1 MTDFTFIHAADI
13 HLDSPLLGLE
23 RYEGA
28 PVEYVR
34 GATRR
39 AFKNLADLALE
50 EEANF
55 LLLAGDLYDGDWRDS
70 NTGLFFASQAARLRE
85 AGIKIFMVRG
95 NHDAASQIT
104 RRLRLPDNVCDLS
117 TERPETQLLEELGVA
132 IHGQGFPTAA
142 LFDDLSRQYP
152 EPLPD
157 YFNIGLLH
165 TCATGREGH
174 DNYAPCD
181 IGYLKNKGYSYWAL
195 GHVHKQELID
205 DDPWIVF
212 PGNTQGRH
220 IRESGAKG
228 CLLVRVQEGQVE
240 GVEQRMLDVLRW
252 QLCQIDVGRLLT
264 YDGVLEEAQKSMER
278 ALARSEGRLLAL
290 RLVFTGAGSI
300 HHQLAAS
307 RDRLYGDLRSL
318 AAESGPDSAW
328 VEKVQL
334 KTAPRAGAKELA
346 PGSPLASLLRYA
358 GEFGSDERLMEE
370 LISELQRDRNAL
382 PADIFAPGEPDPADP
397 AYLRELL
404 PEAEELILSRLLEK
418 EPDLE

>member
-39 AFKNLADLALE
+39 AFKNMADLALKE
-50 EEANF
+50 EVKF

-85 AGIKIFMVRG
+85 ADIKIFLVRG

-104 RRLRLPDNVCDLS
+104 RQLRLPDNVCDLS
-117 TERPETQLLEELGVA
+117 TEYPETKVLEDLGVA

-142 LFDDLSRQYP
+142 LLDDLSRQYP
-152 EPLPD
+152 EPLPG

-181 IGYLKNKGYSYWAL
+181 IGYLKNKGYGYWAL
-195 GHVHKQELID
+195 GHVHKQEIISEE
-205 DDPWIVF
+205 PWIIF

-228 CLLVRVQEGQVE
+228 CLLVRVRERQIANIER
-240 GVEQRMLDVLRW
+240 RMLDILRW
-252 QLCQIDVGRLLT
+252 HPCQIDVGDLLT
-264 YDGVLEEAQKSMER
+264 YDQVLEAARKNIDR

-290 RLVFTGAGSI
+290 RLIFTGAGGI
-300 HHQLAAS
+300 HHKLAGN
-307 RDRLYGDLRSL
+307 RDRLRDDLRSL
-318 AAESGPDSAW
+318 AMESGPDSAW

-334 KTAPRAGAKELA
+334 KTVPRAGAKDMQ
-346 PGSPLASLLRYA
+346 PGSPLASLLQYA
-358 GEFGSDERLMEE
+358 GEFSSDEKLMDE

-382 PADIFAPGEPDPADP
+382 PADIFASGELDPADP

-404 PEAEELILSRLLEK
+404 SEAKEMILSRLLEK
-418 EPDLE
+418 EPDLG

>member
-39 AFKNLADLALE
+39 AFRNLVDLALE
-50 EEANF
+50 EEAKF
-55 LLLAGDLYDGDWRDS
+55 LLIAGDLYDGDWRDS
-70 NTGLFFASQAARLRE
+70 NTGLFFTSQAARLKE
-85 AGIKIFMVRG
+85 AGIKLFLVRG

-117 TERPETQLLEELGVA
+117 TEHPETKILEDLGVA
-132 IHGQGFPTAA
+132 VHGRGFPKPAV
-142 LFDDLSRQYP
+142 LDDLSRQYP
-152 EPLPD
+152 EPLQG

-174 DNYAPCD
+174 DSYAPCD

-195 GHVHKQELID
+195 GHVHKKEIISEE
-205 DDPWIVF
+205 PWIVF

-228 CLLVRVQEGQVE
+228 CLLVQIREGQI
-240 GVEQRMLDVLRW
+240 GSVEQKMLDVLRW
-252 QLCQIDVGRLLT
+252 QLCQVDVGGLLS
-264 YDGVLEEAQKSMER
+264 YDEVLEAAQDGIDQ

-290 RLVFTGAGSI
+290 RLVFTGAGGI
-300 HHQLAAS
+300 HHKLAGK
-307 RDRLYGDLRSL
+307 RDRLHGDLRTL

-334 KTAPRAGAKELA
+334 KTAPGNAAKDIE
-346 PGSPLASLLRYA
+346 PGSPLAALLRYA
-358 GEFGSDERLMEE
+358 GEFSSNEKLLEE
-370 LISELQRDRNAL
+370 LVSELQRDRNAL
-382 PADIFAPGEPDPADP
+382 PADIFVKGEMDPADP
-397 AYLRELL
+397 RYLQELL

-418 EPDLE
+418 EPDSR

>member
-1 MTDFTFIHAADI
+1 MTGFTFIHAADI

-39 AFKNLADLALE
+39 AFRNLVDLALE
-50 EEANF
+50 EEAKF
-55 LLLAGDLYDGDWRDS
+55 LLIAGDLYDGDWRDS
-70 NTGLFFASQAARLRE
+70 NTGLFFTSQAARLRE
-85 AGIKIFMVRG
+85 AGIKLYLVRG

-104 RRLRLPDNVCDLS
+104 RQLRLPDNVCDLS
-117 TERPETQLLEELGVA
+117 TEHAETKILEELGVA
-132 IHGQGFPTAA
+132 VHGRGFPKPAV
-142 LFDDLSRQYP
+142 LDDLSRQYP
-152 EPLPD
+152 EPLQG

-174 DNYAPCD
+174 DSYAPCD

-195 GHVHKQELID
+195 GHVHKKEVISEE
-205 DDPWIVF
+205 PWIVF

-228 CLLVRVQEGQVE
+228 CLLVRVQEGQI
-240 GVEQRMLDVLRW
+240 GSIEQKMLDVLRW
-252 QLCQIDVGRLLT
+252 HLCQVDVGELFS
-264 YDGVLEEAQKSMER
+264 YDEVLEAAQNSIDE
-278 ALARSEGRLLAL
+278 ALALSEGRLLAL
-290 RLVFTGAGSI
+290 RLVFTGTGGI
-300 HHQLAAS
+300 HHKLAGK

-334 KTAPRAGAKELA
+334 KTAPGSAAKDIE
-346 PGSPLASLLRYA
+346 PGSPLAALLQYA
-358 GEFGSDERLMEE
+358 GEFSSDEKLLEE
-370 LISELQRDRNAL
+370 LVSELRRDRNAL
-382 PADIFAPGEPDPADP
+382 PADIFVKGEMDPADP
-397 AYLRELL
+397 GYLQELL

-418 EPDLE
+418 EPDSR

>member
-1 MTDFTFIHAADI
+1 MTGFTFIHAADI

-39 AFKNLADLALE
+39 AFRNLVDLALE
-50 EEANF
+50 EEAKF
-55 LLLAGDLYDGDWRDS
+55 LLIAGDLYDGDWRDS
-70 NTGLFFASQAARLRE
+70 NTGLFFTSQAARLRE
-85 AGIKIFMVRG
+85 AGIKLFLVRG

-104 RRLRLPDNVCDLS
+104 RQLRLPDNVCDLS
-117 TERPETQLLEELGVA
+117 TEHPETKILEELGVA
-132 IHGQGFPTAA
+132 VHGRGFPKPAV
-142 LFDDLSRQYP
+142 LDDLSRQYP
-152 EPLPD
+152 EPLQG

-174 DNYAPCD
+174 DSYAPCD

-195 GHVHKQELID
+195 GHVHKKEVISEE
-205 DDPWIVF
+205 PWIVF

-228 CLLVRVQEGQVE
+228 CLLVRVREGQI
-240 GVEQRMLDVLRW
+240 GSTEQRMLDVLRW
-252 QLCQIDVGRLLT
+252 HLCRVDVGELHS
-264 YDGVLEEAQKSMER
+264 YDQVLEAAQNSIDQ

-290 RLVFTGAGSI
+290 RLVFTGAGGI
-300 HHQLAAS
+300 HHKLAGK

-334 KTAPRAGAKELA
+334 KTAPGSAAKDIE
-346 PGSPLASLLRYA
+346 PGSPLAALLQYA
-358 GEFGSDERLMEE
+358 CEFSSDEKLLEE
-370 LISELQRDRNAL
+370 LVSELQRDRNAL
-382 PADIFAPGEPDPADP
+382 PADIFVKGEMDPADP
-397 AYLRELL
+397 GYLQALL

-418 EPDLE
+418 EPDSR